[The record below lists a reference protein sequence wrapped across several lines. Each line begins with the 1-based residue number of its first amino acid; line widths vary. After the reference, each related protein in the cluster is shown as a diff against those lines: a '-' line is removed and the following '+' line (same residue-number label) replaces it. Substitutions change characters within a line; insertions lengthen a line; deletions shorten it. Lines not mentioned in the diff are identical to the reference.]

1 MTGDVN
7 IREVIP
13 VGDGTWRVL
22 EPGCKRASAVTDTR
36 EEAEERAR
44 TILRNVGG
52 RGTCPRGRLGGG
64 GARRS
69 RSGRD
74 LPARAANLPVAARDV
89 RSRVLTAFDGE

>member
-1 MTGDVN
+1 VTGDVN

-52 RGTCPRGRLGGG
+52 GEVRVRAADGSVVAVLAVPAPDESSRRGPRIYRSPRGSYGIG
-64 GARRS
+64 
-69 RSGRD
+69 
-74 LPARAANLPVAARDV
+74 
-89 RSRVLTAFDGE
+89 